1 MLPKFWDDTLLDNLY
16 PQLYFYQ
23 FGEKR
28 KVDRN
33 SGTTFYIP
41 RWKKEANVPFA
52 TTEGAIIGAC
62 PASAQFLSGTLKQ
75 FGGAHK
81 HSDIVVMTS
90 LSSVIEGSL
99 RELSKALAKTVDTHI
114 RNQLSAAAGST
125 FIGSKSAANSQ
136 TVRAASTIA
145 PSDIIESEVTL
156 DVNDNYRFPDGFY
169 AGVIGPKT
177 VYDIQ
182 VNLTGN
188 SWLELNK
195 YTNNVENVYRGEV
208 GRMFGVRFITS
219 SNIKRVSSGLS
230 TTATSADTNHVIA
243 PGAYHVVELD
253 GMNAQTFVKGLGSA
267 GTADPINQNATVG
280 AKVFFQA
287 VVK

>member
-28 KVDRN
+28 KVNRN

-41 RWKKEANVPFA
+41 RWKKEANVPIA
-52 TTEGAIIGAC
+52 TTEGAVIGTC

-75 FGGAHK
+75 FGGAHR

-99 RELSKALAKTVDTHI
+99 RERSKALAKTVDTHI

-136 TVRAASTIA
+136 TVRATTTVSLMGST
-145 PSDIIESEVTL
+145 P
-156 DVNDNYRFPDGFY
+156 
-169 AGVIGPKT
+169 
-177 VYDIQ
+177 
-182 VNLTGN
+182 
-188 SWLELNK
+188 
-195 YTNNVENVYRGEV
+195 
-208 GRMFGVRFITS
+208 
-219 SNIKRVSSGLS
+219 GLS
-230 TTATSADTNHVIA
+230 APRPYTTFRSILL
-243 PGAYHVVELD
+243 E
-253 GMNAQTFVKGLGSA
+253 
-267 GTADPINQNATVG
+267 TVG
-280 AKVFFQA
+280 LN
-287 VVK
+287 